1 MADPTGDAGDLAQT
15 PLTHIHRE
23 LGAKLVPFAGYEM
36 PVQYP
41 EGIVAEHLHTRSH
54 AALFDV
60 SHMGQAVVSPGT
72 RAADAALEAV
82 LPADLQGLAPGR
94 MRYTLLLNANG
105 GIVDDLMVT
114 RPAEP
119 DAQDTLVLV
128 LNAARKEV
136 DIAYIRACLGDTAT
150 LTTQPERAL
159 LALQGPEAAQSLG
172 ERAPAVR
179 DMAFM
184 TARRVD
190 LLGADALVTRSGYTG
205 EDGFEISVPDD
216 AAETVFR
223 ALLDS
228 PGVKPV
234 GLGARDTLRLEAG
247 LCLYGHDLDEHTTPP
262 QARLFWT
269 VGKRR
274 REATDFPG
282 AAAILAERERGPAR
296 LRVGLRPEGKAP
308 VREGATLVDPER
320 GAEIGVVTSG
330 GYGPSVGAPVAMGYV
345 ERDYAAPETNIAAQV
360 RGKQRP
366 CRVVKLPFVAHR
378 TVASG

>member
-1 MADPTGDAGDLAQT
+1 
-15 PLTHIHRE
+15 
-23 LGAKLVPFAGYEM
+23 
-36 PVQYP
+36 
-41 EGIVAEHLHTRSH
+41 
-54 AALFDV
+54 
-60 SHMGQAVVSPGT
+60 MGQAVVSPGT
-72 RAADAALEAV
+72 KAADAALEAV

-119 DAQDTLVLV
+119 AAQDTLVLV
-128 LNAARKEV
+128 INAARKDV
-136 DIAYIRACLGDTAT
+136 DINYIRACLGDTAT
-150 LTTQPERAL
+150 LTVQPERSL
-159 LALQGPEAAQSLG
+159 IALQGPEAAASLG

-179 DMAFM
+179 DMPFM
-184 TARRVD
+184 TARRLD
-190 LLGADALVTRSGYTG
+190 LLGADAFVTRSGYTG
-205 EDGFEISVPDD
+205 EDGFEISVPNE
-216 AAETVFR
+216 AVETVFR
-223 ALLDS
+223 GLLDA
-228 PGVKPV
+228 PAVKPV

-274 REATDFPG
+274 RETADFPG
-282 AAAILAERERGPAR
+282 AAAILAEREQGPAQ

-308 VREGATLVDPER
+308 VREGATLIDPES
-320 GAEIGVVTSG
+320 GDQIGVVTSG
-330 GYGPSVGAPVAMGYV
+330 GYGPSAGGPVAMGYV
-345 ERDYAAPETNIAAQV
+345 AREYAAPDTDIAALV